1 MFFNRRLISLLIGL
15 LALFVSLIYAAP
27 TDSEFNGVQSK
38 RQLLARNNP
47 PRIEALQDKKYKS
60 MSAIPINLYTQ
71 GLVTCIGVG
80 ITGGGSK
87 DTRFLLHVS
96 ASRSSIDGLWPELE
110 NGVRS
115 AGLKNMQTYISAP
128 DGCNTDWD
136 LELEVKTHNDNMVKY
151 VKSKLHA
158 LTNTEP
164 NVFDRP
170 MHLHPDE
177 PQGTMEIDAEKNVFV
192 EGHPFPL

>member
-1 MFFNRRLISLLIGL
+1 MFFNKHLITLLIGL
-15 LALFVSLIYAAP
+15 LALFVSLNSCVP
-27 TDSEFNGVQSK
+27 TGSEFNELQSK
-38 RQLLARNNP
+38 HQLLTRNNP
-47 PRIEALQDKKYKS
+47 RIPVIQDDKYKS
-60 MSAIPINLYTQ
+60 MSTIPINLYTK

-80 ITGGGSK
+80 ITGNGSK

-96 ASRSSIDGLWPELE
+96 ASRSSIDAQWPDLE

-128 DGCNTDWD
+128 DGCNADWD
-136 LELEVKTHNDNMVKY
+136 LEPEVKTQNDNIVEY

-158 LTNTEP
+158 LTNTDP
-164 NVFDRP
+164 RVFDRP
-170 MHLHPDE
+170 MHLHPRE

-192 EGHPFPL
+192 DGHPFP